1 MDPFGVRFGP
11 GPAHPIGACSHIS
24 GFYRSKG
31 GQDPGQNRSK
41 SGPKV
46 VILDHFGGQIW
57 THLGDPFWPVACR
70 LTRYST
76 QIPGPDLGQ
85 NRSKS
90 GPKVVILVNLGVR
103 IWAPNSALQKWY
115 FGPPKRGPIH
125 TESPSNGVPDLAN
138 LSPKP
143 DPGPGQFR
151 GQIWLKSGQF
161 GPLLGSNMDPFGDRL
176 LAGSMP
182 AHKVFDPNSG
192 SRSEPEPVPTGSY
205 GFEVLVGGY
214 S

>member
-1 MDPFGVRFGP
+1 M
-11 GPAHPIGACSHIS
+11 
-24 GFYRSKG
+24 
-31 GQDPGQNRSK
+31 
-41 SGPKV
+41 
-46 VILDHFGGQIW
+46 
-57 THLGDPFWPVACR
+57 GDPFWPVACR

-90 GPKVVILVNLGVR
+90 GPKVVILDHFWGPDLG
-103 IWAPNSALQKWY
+103 PNRALQKWY
-115 FGPPKRGPIH
+115 LGPPKRGQIH
-125 TESPSNGVPDLAN
+125 SGSAANRVPDLAN

-143 DPGPGQFR
+143 DLRSEPEWVQK
-151 GQIWLKSGQF
+151 WSKSGQF

-182 AHKVFDPNSG
+182 AHKVFDPNTG

-205 GFEVLVGGY
+205 GFEGLVGGY

>member
-1 MDPFGVRFGP
+1 MDPFGGP
-11 GPAHPIGACSHIS
+11 LLAGSMPAHKVFDPNTGSRS
-24 GFYRSKG
+24 GPEPVQKW
-31 GQDPGQNRSK
+31 SK
-41 SGPKV
+41 SG
-46 VILDHFGGQIW
+46 HFGQ
-57 THLGDPFWPVACR
+57 FR
-70 LTRYST
+70 
-76 QIPGPDLGQ
+76 GPDLG
-85 NRSKS
+85 
-90 GPKVVILVNLGVR
+90 
-103 IWAPNSALQKWY
+103 PNSALQKWY

-143 DPGPGQFR
+143 DLRSEPEWVQK
-151 GQIWLKSGQF
+151 WSKSGQF

-182 AHKVFDPNSG
+182 AHKVFDPNTG